1 MLDRWHQLVFSF
13 QRCYYPV
20 GYRKGA
26 EAERELMRML
36 WERGVAVVRSAG
48 SGSSNAPDV
57 VAVANGRTVAFEC
70 KAWSREILTVR
81 REQYEKMVEWSVR
94 AGAPVY
100 LAWKYPRNGWFFV
113 PLEYMEE
120 RERYYSIRLDDVRR
134 LTTTLDV
141 ILGRQEVL
149 F

>member
-1 MLDRWHQLVFSF
+1 
-13 QRCYYPV
+13 V

-48 SGSSNAPDV
+48 SGSSYAPDV

-100 LAWKYPRNGWFFV
+100 LAWRYPRAGWFFV

>member
-1 MLDRWHQLVFSF
+1 M
-13 QRCYYPV
+13 

-36 WERGVAVVRSAG
+36 WERGAAVVRSAG
-48 SGSSNAPDV
+48 SGNSYSPDV
-57 VAVANGRTVAFEC
+57 VAIIGGRTVAFEC
-70 KAWSREILTVR
+70 KAWSRDVLLVR
-81 REQYEKMVEWSVR
+81 REQYEKMVEWSSR

-100 LAWKYPRNGWFFV
+100 LAWKYPRAGWFFV
-113 PLEYMEE
+113 PLEYLEE
-120 RERYYSIRLDDVRR
+120 RERHYGIRLEDVRR

-141 ILGRQEVL
+141 ILGKQGIL